1 VTPATVK
8 RNPTLG
14 EYLSWSKICFGEQS
28 NATKFIEA
36 KINVSPHG
44 ADEEVL
50 TDETQMAVMLSSIHS
65 EEMIH
70 EPEAAGCDGLGS
82 LPELLPL

>member
-1 VTPATVK
+1 MTGTVK

-14 EYLSWSKICFGEQS
+14 EYLAWCNICFGEQS

-50 TDETQMAVMLSSIHS
+50 TDETQMAIMLSRLN
-65 EEMIH
+65 EEMID
-70 EPEAAGCDGLGS
+70 EPEAASCDGPGG
-82 LPELLPL
+82 LPELLSV